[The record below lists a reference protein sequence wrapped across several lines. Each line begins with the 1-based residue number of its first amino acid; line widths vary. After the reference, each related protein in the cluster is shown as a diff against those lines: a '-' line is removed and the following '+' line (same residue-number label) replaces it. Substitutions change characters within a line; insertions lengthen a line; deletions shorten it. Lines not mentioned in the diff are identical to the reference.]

1 MDKIKNAIIH
11 WLGGCTAE
19 EKYTVELQRDRLY
32 ADLKANEQELAKVS
46 AELDKLKALDH
57 DTVLDIDGKKVWVD

>member
-19 EKYTVELQRDRLY
+19 EKHTVELQRDRLY
-32 ADLKANEQELAKVS
+32 AALKANEQELAKVS

>member
-1 MDKIKNAIIH
+1 MDSLKNYIIH

-19 EKYTVELQRDRLY
+19 EKHTVELQRDRLY

>member
-1 MDKIKNAIIH
+1 MDRITNAIIH

-19 EKYTVELQRDRLY
+19 EKHTVELQRDRLY

>member
-1 MDKIKNAIIH
+1 MDRIKNAIIH
-11 WLGGCTAE
+11 WLGGCTVE
-19 EKYTVELQRDRLY
+19 EKHTVELQRDRLY

>member
-1 MDKIKNAIIH
+1 MDRIKNTIIH

-19 EKYTVELQRDRLY
+19 EKHTVELQCDRLY

-57 DTVLDIDGKKVWVD
+57 DTVLDIDGKQVWVD

>member
-1 MDKIKNAIIH
+1 MDRIKNAIIH
-11 WLGGCTAE
+11 WLGGCTTE
-19 EKYTVELQRDRLY
+19 EKHTVELQRDRLY

-57 DTVLDIDGKKVWVD
+57 DTVLDIDGKKIWVD

>member
-19 EKYTVELQRDRLY
+19 EKHTVELQRDRLY
-32 ADLKANEQELAKVS
+32 ADLKTNGQELAKVS

>member
-1 MDKIKNAIIH
+1 MDRIKNAIIH

-19 EKYTVELQRDRLY
+19 EKHTVKLQRDRLY

-57 DTVLDIDGKKVWVD
+57 DTVLDIDGKKVWVG

>member
-1 MDKIKNAIIH
+1 MDRIKNAIIH

-19 EKYTVELQRDRLY
+19 ERHTVELQRDRLY

-57 DTVLDIDGKKVWVD
+57 DTVLDIDGKKIWVD

>member
-1 MDKIKNAIIH
+1 MDSLKNAIIH

-19 EKYTVELQRDRLY
+19 EKHTVELQRDRLY